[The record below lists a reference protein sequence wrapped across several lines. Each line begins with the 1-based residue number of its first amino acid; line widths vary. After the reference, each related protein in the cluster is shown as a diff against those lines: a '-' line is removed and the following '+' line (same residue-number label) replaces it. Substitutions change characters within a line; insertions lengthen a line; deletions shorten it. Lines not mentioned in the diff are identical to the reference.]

1 MVDECISAFLAH
13 AMRELFWDLHQIEHI
28 RDRYPAGTTDREW
41 IGDLSREGGWVIL
54 SADRRISRNKAELH
68 AFRTSGLVGF
78 FLCRTV
84 YEKQVHRQLIRI
96 LQVWERLEAQA
107 KLVEP
112 GAMFEISERGEKFR
126 SL

>member
-1 MVDECISAFLAH
+1 MVDECISPYLAR
-13 AMRELFWDLHQIEHI
+13 ALRELFLGLHKVDHI
-28 RDRYPAGTTDREW
+28 RDRFPKSTTDREW
-41 IGDLSREGGWVIL
+41 IEALSDEGGWIIL

-68 AFRTSGLVGF
+68 AFRSSGMVGF

-84 YEKQVHRQLIRI
+84 YAKPVHRQAVRI
-96 LQVWERLEAQA
+96 LQVWDSVEAQS
-107 KLVEP
+107 KLVRP